1 MVECAASAGKIYT
14 TMTITATSRNT
25 TTEVTTMTKKTIE
38 ELKNQS
44 YVQRLT
50 DLQRRYLGL
59 SKNITRP
66 RRYGGAGGYMPGSE
80 AEKVYL
86 SGRY

>member
-1 MVECAASAGKIYT
+1 
-14 TMTITATSRNT
+14 
-25 TTEVTTMTKKTIE
+25 MTKKTMT
-38 ELKNQS
+38 ELRS
-44 YVQRLT
+44 MTYTQRLS

-59 SKNITRP
+59 HKNLSRTRHP
-66 RRYGGAGGYMPGSE
+66 RQHGGAGGYVPGSE

>member
-25 TTEVTTMTKKTIE
+25 TTEVMTMTKKTMTEIKSMTYNE
-38 ELKNQS
+38 
-44 YVQRLT
+44 RLSN
-50 DLQRRYLGL
+50 LQRRYLGL